1 MLEDEEEAETI
12 IIIRISVI
20 TIIVHTIKNILRFCL
35 SDQIFFKVFFI
46 VKQKFEIDKL
56 NLEQK
61 VDEDE
66 DEVLLSYF

>member
-20 TIIVHTIKNILRFCL
+20 TIIVHAIKNILRFFL
-35 SDQIFFKVFFI
+35 SDHIFFKVFFI